1 VPVRIRAKAPL
12 RLSFAGGGTDVS
24 PFLEREGGCVLSATI
39 SRYSWGTLSPREDGQ
54 IYLESAD
61 LGALFYFDTRSNLVY
76 DGKMDLA
83 KAAIR
88 NLNGQDSEGFDL
100 FLQTDAPP
108 GSGLGSSSSLMV
120 NMIGLLREFKALP
133 LTEYD
138 MADLAFQI
146 ERKQLGIR
154 GGLQD
159 QYASVF
165 GGFNFIEFHADHVI
179 VNPLR
184 INRDSTN
191 ELEHNLLLC
200 YTGKPR
206 TTDGII
212 QDQVG
217 RYEHN
222 DEAALE
228 RYRKP
233 RHAQQTGR
241 TLRLAA
247 PGLAGSRKKTSR
259 GRRSAHSSRSPRLQ
273 LRAIRRRS
281 QRRVSR
287 SCSLELERLNAVNLR
302 EKIAGVN
309 GKLAVL
315 LGETRQAL
323 RGERDFGPEQIHAL
337 REPLTEMDPIMSCS
351 KELRVL
357 QPELEGE
364 LDLYKSQIGELQD
377 TLEKV
382 RVMLLAR
389 QAQMLA
395 NRSQLHAMNSWA
407 NTLGQTR

>member
-54 IYLESAD
+54 IHLESAD
-61 LGALFYFDTRSNLVY
+61 LGALFYFDTRSNLIY

-88 NLNGQDSEGFDL
+88 TLSGQDSKGFDL

-108 GSGLGSSSSLMV
+108 GSGLGSSSSLVV

-133 LTEYD
+133 LTEYE

-154 GGLQD
+154 GGMQD

-222 DEAALE
+222 EEAAMEGLRKQKTLAVEMKNLLLQRRLDDFGALLDTAWQFKKQMSPKISNPRIDEMYDEARRNGALGGKITGAGGGGYLLLYCE
-228 RYRKP
+228 YEKKHKVAEALRKIGGVP
-233 RHAQQTGR
+233 TEFGFEFHGLQTWRMNG
-241 TLRLAA
+241 
-247 PGLAGSRKKTSR
+247 
-259 GRRSAHSSRSPRLQ
+259 RSA
-273 LRAIRRRS
+273 
-281 QRRVSR
+281 
-287 SCSLELERLNAVNLR
+287 
-302 EKIAGVN
+302 N
-309 GKLAVL
+309 G
-315 LGETRQAL
+315 
-323 RGERDFGPEQIHAL
+323 RG
-337 REPLTEMDPIMSCS
+337 
-351 KELRVL
+351 
-357 QPELEGE
+357 
-364 LDLYKSQIGELQD
+364 
-377 TLEKV
+377 
-382 RVMLLAR
+382 
-389 QAQMLA
+389 
-395 NRSQLHAMNSWA
+395 
-407 NTLGQTR
+407 

>member
-54 IYLESAD
+54 IHLESAD

-88 NLNGQDSEGFDL
+88 TLSGQDSKGFDL

-133 LTEYD
+133 LTEYE

-154 GGLQD
+154 GGMQD

-217 RYEHN
+217 RYEQN
-222 DEAALE
+222 EEAAMEGLRKQKTLAVEMKNLLLQRRLDDFGALLDTAWQFKKQMSPKISNPLIDEMYDEARRNGALGG
-228 RYRKP
+228 KI
-233 RHAQQTGR
+233 TG
-241 TLRLAA
+241 
-247 PGLAGSRKKTSR
+247 AGGGGYLLLYCEYEKKHKV
-259 GRRSAHSSRSPRLQ
+259 A
-273 LRAIRRRS
+273 
-281 QRRVSR
+281 
-287 SCSLELERLNAVNLR
+287 E
-302 EKIAGVN
+302 
-309 GKLAVL
+309 
-315 LGETRQAL
+315 AL
-323 RGERDFGPEQIHAL
+323 RKIGGIPTEFGFEFHG
-337 REPLTEMDPIMSCS
+337 
-351 KELRVL
+351 L
-357 QPELEGE
+357 QTWRMNGH
-364 LDLYKSQIGELQD
+364 S
-377 TLEKV
+377 
-382 RVMLLAR
+382 
-389 QAQMLA
+389 A
-395 NRSQLHAMNSWA
+395 NGRH
-407 NTLGQTR
+407 

>member
-1 VPVRIRAKAPL
+1 VSARIRAKAPL

-54 IYLESAD
+54 IHLESAD

-88 NLNGQDSEGFDL
+88 TLSGQDSEGFDL

-108 GSGLGSSSSLMV
+108 GSGLGSSSSLVV

-133 LTEYD
+133 LTEYE
-138 MADLAFQI
+138 MADLAYQI
-146 ERKQLGIR
+146 ERKQLSIR
-154 GGLQD
+154 GGMQD

-184 INRDSTN
+184 INRDSAN

-217 RYEHN
+217 RYEQSE
-222 DEAALE
+222 DAALE
-228 RYRKP
+228 GLRK
-233 RHAQQTGR
+233 QK
-241 TLRLAA
+241 TLAVEMKNL
-247 PGLAGSRKKTSR
+247 L
-259 GRRSAHSSRSPRLQ
+259 L
-273 LRAIRRRS
+273 
-281 QRRVSR
+281 QRRLDDFGALLDTAWQYKKKMSPKISNPHIDSMYEEAR
-287 SCSLELERLNAVNLR
+287 RHGALGGKITGAGGGGYLLLYCEY
-302 EKIAGVN
+302 EKKHKVA
-309 GKLAVL
+309 
-315 LGETRQAL
+315 EAL
-323 RGERDFGPEQIHAL
+323 RKIGGQPTEFGFEFHG
-337 REPLTEMDPIMSCS
+337 
-351 KELRVL
+351 L
-357 QPELEGE
+357 QTWRMNG
-364 LDLYKSQIGELQD
+364 YS
-377 TLEKV
+377 
-382 RVMLLAR
+382 
-389 QAQMLA
+389 A
-395 NRSQLHAMNSWA
+395 NGRH
-407 NTLGQTR
+407 

>member
-1 VPVRIRAKAPL
+1 MSARIRAKAPL

-54 IYLESAD
+54 IHLESAD

-88 NLNGQDSEGFDL
+88 TLSGQDSEGFDL

-108 GSGLGSSSSLMV
+108 GSGLGSSSSLVV

-133 LTEYD
+133 LTEYE
-138 MADLAFQI
+138 MADLAYQI
-146 ERKQLGIR
+146 ERKQLSIR
-154 GGLQD
+154 GGMQD

-184 INRDSTN
+184 INRDSAN

-217 RYEHN
+217 RYEQSE
-222 DEAALE
+222 DAALE
-228 RYRKP
+228 GLRK
-233 RHAQQTGR
+233 QK
-241 TLRLAA
+241 TLAVEMKNL
-247 PGLAGSRKKTSR
+247 L
-259 GRRSAHSSRSPRLQ
+259 L
-273 LRAIRRRS
+273 
-281 QRRVSR
+281 QRRLDDFGALLDTAWQYKKKMSPKISNPHIDSMYEEAR
-287 SCSLELERLNAVNLR
+287 RHGALGGKITGAGGGGYLLLYCEY
-302 EKIAGVN
+302 EKKHKVA
-309 GKLAVL
+309 
-315 LGETRQAL
+315 EAL
-323 RGERDFGPEQIHAL
+323 RKIGGQPTEFGFEFHG
-337 REPLTEMDPIMSCS
+337 
-351 KELRVL
+351 L
-357 QPELEGE
+357 QTWRMNG
-364 LDLYKSQIGELQD
+364 YS
-377 TLEKV
+377 
-382 RVMLLAR
+382 
-389 QAQMLA
+389 A
-395 NRSQLHAMNSWA
+395 NGRH
-407 NTLGQTR
+407 